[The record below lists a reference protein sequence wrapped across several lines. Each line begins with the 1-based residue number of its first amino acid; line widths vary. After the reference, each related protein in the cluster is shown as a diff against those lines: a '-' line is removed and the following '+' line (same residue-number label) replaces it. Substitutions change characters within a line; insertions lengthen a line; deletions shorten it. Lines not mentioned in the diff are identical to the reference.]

1 MKIIILK
8 GRSENCY
15 NYYSIYFSPVSFNPL
30 SIQIAER
37 ISATMPSAGGTSS
50 PPLTTTALASP
61 ITSQPFSY
69 YEFAEAD
76 YDCFESIVNYAYS
89 SQ

>member
-1 MKIIILK
+1 MQTTE
-8 GRSENCY
+8 RM
-15 NYYSIYFSPVSFNPL
+15 SITML
-30 SIQIAER
+30 STTDTI
-37 ISATMPSAGGTSS
+37 S
-50 PPLTTTALASP
+50 PPLTTTHTSP
-61 ITSQPFSY
+61 LTSQPFSY